1 MIYGKIFLGRQQP
14 KNNGTELDA
23 ICLLFPLF
31 GREEKDG
38 DLGNLQGAIYY
49 RQMDEDTKQNDMPR
63 ATTKRRDTLLFPHG
77 NGTAS
82 TNTTKPATNLDSW
95 NPLVHQLLTFET
107 FTYFPFSL
115 EG

>member
-38 DLGNLQGAIYY
+38 DLGNL
-49 RQMDEDTKQNDMPR
+49 
-63 ATTKRRDTLLFPHG
+63 
-77 NGTAS
+77 
-82 TNTTKPATNLDSW
+82 
-95 NPLVHQLLTFET
+95 
-107 FTYFPFSL
+107 
-115 EG
+115 